1 MAEKTVEKPAY
12 TAQYPRNVRLGDGSE
27 VTLRLMTKAD
37 RDAVLRFA
45 RSLPADDL
53 LFLRTD
59 ITDPAVVDEWVSNL
73 DKHTITV
80 LAEGQK
86 GEGIVGYGSLHYN
99 EANWTRHIGEIRIQ
113 AAASMRGK
121 GLGRALAAAVFAIAR
136 ALGLQKITARMTP
149 DQQGA
154 RSTFEKLGFQMEALL
169 QDFVIDRAGHTRDML
184 VMAYDITG
192 LTDSE
197 EGFGG

>member
-1 MAEKTVEKPAY
+1 VAEKTAEKPAY
-12 TAQYPRNVRLGDGSE
+12 TSKYPRSVRLNDGSE

-59 ITDPAVVDEWVSNL
+59 ITDPDVVDEWVSNL
-73 DKHTITV
+73 DKRTITV

-113 AAASMRGK
+113 AAATMRGK
-121 GLGRALAAAVFAIAR
+121 GLGRALAAAVFEIAR
-136 ALGLQKITARMTP
+136 SLGLQKITARMTP

-154 RSTFEKLGFQMEALL
+154 RATFEKLGFQMEALL

>member
-1 MAEKTVEKPAY
+1 MAEQTAEKPAY
-12 TAQYPRNVRLGDGSE
+12 TSKYPRSVRLNDGSE

-37 RDAVLRFA
+37 RDALLRFA

-59 ITDPAVVDEWVSNL
+59 ITDPDVVDEWVSNL
-73 DKHTITV
+73 DKRTVSV
-80 LAEGQK
+80 LAEGPK
-86 GEGIVGYGSLHYN
+86 GEGILGYGSLHYN

-113 AAASMRGK
+113 AAATMRGK
-121 GLGRALAAAVFAIAR
+121 GLGRALAAAVFEIAR
-136 ALGLQKITARMTP
+136 SLGLQKITARMTP

-154 RSTFEKLGFQMEALL
+154 RATFEKLGFQMEALL

-197 EGFGG
+197 

>member
-1 MAEKTVEKPAY
+1 MAEKTAEKPAY
-12 TAQYPRNVRLGDGSE
+12 TSKYPRNVRLNDGSE

-45 RSLPADDL
+45 RSLPEDDL

-59 ITDPAVVDEWVSNL
+59 ITDPDVVDEWVSNL
-73 DKHTITV
+73 DKRTVTV
-80 LAEGQK
+80 LAEGPK
-86 GEGIVGYGSLHYN
+86 GEGIVGYGSLHHN

-121 GLGRALAAAVFAIAR
+121 GLGRALATAVFEIAR
-136 ALGLQKITARMTP
+136 SLGLQKITARMTP

-154 RSTFEKLGFQMEALL
+154 RATFEKLGFQMEALL
-169 QDFVIDRAGHTRDML
+169 QDFVIDRSGHTRDML

-197 EGFGG
+197 DGYGG